1 VFVSRYIIVE
11 EEGHLSTIVIKM
23 AQDFYRRIERFLA
36 AVIVLLLFFA
46 GGCGGRGPRASA
58 TLAPEIDLGTTIG
71 SLVEVFSLESIPVE
85 GYGLVGGLEGTGSVE
100 CPPSIRSYLQK
111 YILSQAQKIDAEGFI
126 GSRETAVVVVEG
138 LMPAAVSKHQYFDVR
153 VTALAGT
160 QTTSLEGGWLYR
172 SELKAAGGFGI
183 TVRSLAE
190 AEGPVFMD
198 TISGGKLDKKTGYV
212 LAGGT
217 VLDEYKIGLVI
228 RRPDYQ
234 VTSLIRNRM
243 NGRFGDG
250 TAKAVSPSRI
260 VLNVPAEYK
269 RQKKRFV
276 SIVRAM
282 YLSESAEST
291 KVRIRKFVSG
301 LAASDDKDSSE
312 IALESIGNA
321 GLSKLGALLNSSNEE
336 VRLRAARCMLN
347 LGSDKGLDTLR
358 QIATDRS
365 SAYRFEA
372 LEAVTAA
379 ASRND
384 AAAISRRLLRD
395 SDFDIRLAAYEQLRR
410 LGDITIDQ
418 KLIARDFYL
427 ERIAQTDYKSI
438 FVSRSGQP
446 RIVLFGAPI
455 YCRDNVFVQSTD
467 GNITINAPS
476 GQEYVSIIRKHPRQ
490 SDAGPVQLLSSYEL
504 SDIIET
510 LCEEPPKKP
519 SQKKFGLGVSYA
531 EAIALLERLWRKGAV
546 SAEFHAGP
554 MPKIDLN
561 IK

>member
-1 VFVSRYIIVE
+1 
-11 EEGHLSTIVIKM
+11 M

-183 TVRSLAE
+183 TVRALAE

-228 RRPDYQ
+228 RRPDYR
-234 VTSLIRNRM
+234 VTSLIRNCM

>member
-1 VFVSRYIIVE
+1 MMI
-11 EEGHLSTIVIKM
+11 
-23 AQDFYRRIERFLA
+23 RRIERFLA
-36 AVIVLLLFFA
+36 TGIVLLLFFA

-58 TLAPEIDLGTTIG
+58 TLAPETDLGVTIG
-71 SLVEVFSLESIPVE
+71 SLVEVFLLESIPIE

-100 CPPSIRSYLQK
+100 CPPLIRSYLQK
-111 YILSQAQKIDAEGFI
+111 YILSQVQKIDAEGFI

-183 TVRSLAE
+183 TLRALAE

-217 VLDEYKIGLVI
+217 VLDEYKIGLVV
-228 RRPDYQ
+228 RRPDYR
-234 VTSLIRNRM
+234 VTSLIRNRL

-250 TAKAVSPSRI
+250 TAKAVSPSWI
-260 VLNVPAEYK
+260 VLNVPAKYK
-269 RQKKRFV
+269 QQKKRFV

-291 KVRIRKFVSG
+291 KARIRKFVSG
-301 LAASDDKDSSE
+301 LATSDDKDSSE

-336 VRLRAARCMLN
+336 VRLRAARCILN

-358 QIATDRS
+358 QIALDRS

-372 LEAVTAA
+372 LEAVTTA

-395 SDFDIRLAAYEQLRR
+395 SDFEIRLAAYEQLRR

-455 YCRDNVFVQSTD
+455 YCRDNIFVQSSN

-490 SDAGPVQLLSSYEL
+490 PDAGPVQLRSSYEL

-531 EAIALLERLWRKGAV
+531 EAIALLEQLWRKGAV

>member
-1 VFVSRYIIVE
+1 MVIV
-11 EEGHLSTIVIKM
+11 HRKI
-23 AQDFYRRIERFLA
+23 FLLA
-36 AVIVLLLFFA
+36 GIVLLLFFA
-46 GGCGGRGPRASA
+46 GGCKGPSPRASA

-85 GYGLVGGLEGTGSVE
+85 GYGLVAGLEGTGSVE
-100 CPPSIRSYLQK
+100 CPPAIRSYLQQ
-111 YILSQAQKIDAEGFI
+111 YILSQVPEIDAEAFI
-126 GSRETAVVVVEG
+126 GSLETAVVVVEG
-138 LMPAAVSKHQYFDVR
+138 LMPAVSKHQYFDVR
-153 VTALAGT
+153 VTTLAGT

-183 TVRSLAE
+183 TVRALAE

-198 TISGGKLDKKTGYV
+198 TISGGKSDKKTGYV

-217 VLDEYKIGLVI
+217 VLDEYNISLVV
-228 RRPDYQ
+228 RQPDYR
-234 VTSLIRNRM
+234 VTSLIRNRL

-250 TAKAVSPSRI
+250 TAKAASPSRI
-260 VLNVPAEYK
+260 ELKVPAEYK
-269 RQKKRFV
+269 QQKKRFV

-291 KVRIRKFVSG
+291 KARIRKFVGG
-301 LAASDDKDSSE
+301 LVASDDKDSSE

-336 VRLRAARCMLN
+336 VRLRSARCMLN
-347 LGSDKGLDTLR
+347 LGSDEGLDTLR
-358 QIATDRS
+358 QIAMDGGS
-365 SAYRFEA
+365 SYRLEA
-372 LEAVTAA
+372 LGAIAAA

-384 AAAISRRLLRD
+384 AAAISRSLLRD
-395 SDFDIRLAAYEQLRR
+395 SDFEIRLAAYEQLRR

-427 ERIAQTDYKSI
+427 ERIAQTEYKSI

-455 YCRDNVFVQSTD
+455 YCKDNIFVQSAD
-467 GNITINAPS
+467 GDITINAPS
-476 GQEYVSIIRKHPRQ
+476 GQEYVSIIRKYPRQ
-490 SDAGPVQLLSSYEL
+490 ADAGPVHLRSSYEL
-504 SDIIET
+504 SDIIEK
-510 LCEEPPKKP
+510 LCEEPPKKAG
-519 SQKKFGLGVSYA
+519 QKKFGLGVSYA

-546 SAEFHAGP
+546 SAEFHTGP
-554 MPKIDLN
+554 LPKIDLI